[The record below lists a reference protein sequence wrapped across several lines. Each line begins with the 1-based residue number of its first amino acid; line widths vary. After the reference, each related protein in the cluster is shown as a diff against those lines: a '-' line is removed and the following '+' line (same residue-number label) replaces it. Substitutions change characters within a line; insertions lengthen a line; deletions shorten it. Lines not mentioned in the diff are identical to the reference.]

1 VGAYQETLGD
11 LHNLLG
17 DPHVAS
23 VGLKNGKISYTNELE
38 GDTVADVLSYVEYD
52 PKDLERKFRHFA
64 ESAVSDGKITAKQRK
79 EIVSAYRTGLAGYT
93 YYED

>member
-1 VGAYQETLGD
+1 MWHQWVLRMVRLATPTSWKETLWRMFY
-11 LHNLLG
+11 
-17 DPHVAS
+17 PMW
-23 VGLKNGKISYTNELE
+23 
-38 GDTVADVLSYVEYD
+38 EYD

-79 EIVSAYRTGLAGYT
+79 EIVSAYRAGLAGYT